1 MPPIHLLLKPASG
14 SCNMVCRYCFY
25 RDEIKNRETGLYGI
39 MSDETLENVVRRTFS
54 VAEREC
60 TFAFQGGEPTLA
72 GLSYFQKFT
81 ELVNR
86 WNVKKIKVNYAI
98 QTNGFCIDRE
108 WAEFFR
114 DHKFLVGLSLDGNKE
129 VHDSLRFDIQGKGTF
144 SKVMRAAQL
153 FDAKKV
159 SYNILTVV
167 TAPLVRNINKVYNFY
182 IRNGFFYQQYIPC
195 LDAIGKERGG
205 QDFSLTPELYGK
217 FLNDLFDL
225 WYMDVKKGKRVS
237 VRYFDNL
244 IMVLRDTPPE
254 ACGMLGC
261 CTVQN
266 VVEADGEV
274 YPCDFYVLDSYK
286 LGNLNKAGFEEIHQK
301 RLETGFLQSSLLK
314 ASECQSCNW
323 KNICRGGC
331 RRDRDRFDGG
341 ELGLNYFCKSYRM
354 FFEHSIARLKE
365 LAYMR
370 R

>member
-25 RDEIKNRETGLYGI
+25 RDEVKNRETGLYGI

-54 VAEREC
+54 FAEREC

-129 VHDSLRFDIQGKGTF
+129 VHDGLRFDTQGKGTF

-274 YPCDFYVLDSYK
+274 YPCDFYVLDPYK
-286 LGNLNKAGFEEIHQK
+286 LGNLNKVGFEEIHQK

-314 ASECQSCNW
+314 APECQSCNW

-331 RRDRDRFDGG
+331 RRDRDRFDGE

>member
-1 MPPIHLLLKPASG
+1 M
-14 SCNMVCRYCFY
+14 
-25 RDEIKNRETGLYGI
+25 
-39 MSDETLENVVRRTFS
+39 
-54 VAEREC
+54 EC
-60 TFAFQGGEPTLA
+60 
-72 GLSYFQKFT
+72 
-81 ELVNR
+81 
-86 WNVKKIKVNYAI
+86 KKIKVNYAI

-274 YPCDFYVLDSYK
+274 YPCDFYVLDPYK

-301 RLETGFLQSSLLK
+301 GWKQDSFKARYSKRPNAKAVTGRISAAADAAEIEIGLTVGSWGLTISVNL
-314 ASECQSCNW
+314 
-323 KNICRGGC
+323 IGC
-331 RRDRDRFDGG
+331 F
-341 ELGLNYFCKSYRM
+341 
-354 FFEHSIARLKE
+354 
-365 LAYMR
+365 
-370 R
+370 